1 MTTKMEMENKIIRA
15 WKCTSHTDKMYFNNL
30 KEVQKAFDKEG
41 KSLEDIE
48 EELREEADGMEYF
61 TFEWV

>member
-1 MTTKMEMENKIIRA
+1 
-15 WKCTSHTDKMYFNNL
+15 MYFNNL

-41 KSLEDIE
+41 RSLEEIE